1 MTRGARASTRRARC
15 RSNRIAHGAVGLAA
29 AGLAVACSE
38 PTGALDLHPAG
49 PPMVEQVR
57 LEETYA
63 IGASSG
69 QRVVFGF
76 GTHPGATADDAH
88 PVTTATAAGNRL
100 RIIVD
105 ELLRGS
111 DLEEIACRFP
121 VDTDAFA
128 RVPLGATPDD
138 VARCAVAQDA
148 LPARCPGRD
157 PHAVCLCARDGGCP
171 TGTHP
176 DASPRVTPRGESV
189 GVLDEDQDGAA
200 DATRLVAGAV
210 AIRCGTIDVPI
221 DLGASSWTPSGDQQP
236 PALGGFDALGPAVVV
251 VPGPAPGVALPT
263 NLDCGI
269 AFSPEV
275 VDLDGHPVCAPPGGD
290 LTAGCTPGD
299 TAAVHFHVEP
309 LAFAVASP
317 VDPQAQPRDGD
328 VRIRANAPIDAATLA
343 NIAVT
348 ADPGIPYTQFTVGI
362 PSVQRPNEILIHW
375 MPALPPSTHFT
386 IDVPTAVTDRYHQ
399 APLQPLQIAF
409 TTAAL

>member
-1 MTRGARASTRRARC
+1 MIRGARASTRRARR
-15 RSNRIAHGAVGLAA
+15 RSSRIAHGALWLVA

-38 PTGALDLHPAG
+38 PIRAFDLHPAG

-57 LEETYA
+57 LAETYA
-63 IGASSG
+63 IGASTG

-76 GTHPGATADDAH
+76 GTHPAATSDDAH

-111 DLEEIACRFP
+111 DLEEIACRFQ

-148 LPARCPGRD
+148 LSARCPGRD
-157 PHAVCLCARDGGCP
+157 PHSVCLCARDHGCP
-171 TGTHP
+171 SGTNP
-176 DASPRVTPRGESV
+176 DASPRVTPPGESV

-200 DATRLVAGAV
+200 DAMRLVAGAV
-210 AIRCGTIDVPI
+210 AIRCGAIDVPI
-221 DLGASSWTPSGDQQP
+221 DLGASTWTPSGDQQP

-290 LTAGCTPGD
+290 LTTGCTPGD

-317 VDPQAQPRDGD
+317 VDPLAQPRDGD

-343 NIAVT
+343 NITVT
-348 ADPGIPYTQFTVGI
+348 EDPRIPYTQFTVGI